1 MLNLLISLALVA
13 VQAAAPAAQKPAAPA
28 PGTPKPAAPQAAP
41 VTQTNPAYIV
51 GPNDVLGVKVF
62 GEVDLSSTYSVDG
75 DGTISFPFLGRVPVG
90 GKTVQEIEF
99 ALTKLLADG
108 YLSRPQVSVVITSYR
123 SRVIYVLGEVRSPS
137 KYTIEGQTTLLE
149 VIAQAGSFMPNAAQ
163 TINILRYK
171 DGLAGVVAGAPVTPG
186 DPRGAEILRINREDL
201 SEGRLQSNIILQ
213 DGDTIFVPTAEKFY
227 VMGFVKT
234 PGQFVL
240 QPGMTVRQ
248 ALSLAG
254 GLTERGSDRR
264 IKIIRK
270 VNNKDVE
277 LDADMSDL
285 VRPNDTIRVPQRL
298 I

>member
-1 MLNLLISLALVA
+1 MFLSLVVLLAIQA
-13 VQAAAPAAQKPAAPA
+13 VPPVPPAAAQG
-28 PGTPKPAAPQAAP
+28 GT
-41 VTQTNPAYIV
+41 AYVV
-51 GPNDVLGVKVF
+51 GPNDVLGIKVL
-62 GEVDLSSTYSVDG
+62 GEADLTGTYAVDS
-75 DGTISFPFLGRVPVG
+75 DGTIRFPFLDRVPVG

-99 ALTKLLADG
+99 ALTKLLG
-108 YLSRPQVSVVITSYR
+108 EGFLNRPQVSVVITSYR
-123 SRVIYVLGEVRSPS
+123 SRSIYVLGEVRNPA
-137 KYTIEGQTTLLE
+137 KYNIEGQTTLLE
-149 VIAQAGSFMPNAAQ
+149 VIAQAGSFTPNAAQ

-171 DGLAGVVAGAPVTPG
+171 DGLAGVAAGTPVVPG
-186 DPRGAEILRINREDL
+186 DPRGAEILRIRQEDL
-201 SEGRLQSNIILQ
+201 REGRLAANIILQ

-248 ALSLAG
+248 AISVAG

-270 VNNKDVE
+270 VNGKDVE
-277 LDADMSDL
+277 LDAQMSDI

>member
-1 MLNLLISLALVA
+1 MVNIALTLAVLFGF
-13 VQAAAPAAQKPAAPA
+13 QAATPSPSPQPA
-28 PGTPKPAAPQAAP
+28 G
-41 VTQTNPAYIV
+41 PAYLV
-51 GPNDVLGVKVF
+51 GPNDVLGIKVL
-62 GEVDLSSTYSVDG
+62 GESDLSSTYAVDS
-75 DGTISFPFLGRVPVG
+75 DGTIRFPFLDRVPVA
-90 GKTVQEIEF
+90 GKSVQEIEF
-99 ALTKLLADG
+99 ALTKLLSDG
-108 YLSRPQVSVVITSYR
+108 FLNRPQISVVITSYR
-123 SRVIYVLGEVRSPS
+123 SRSIYVLGEVRNPA
-137 KYTIEGQTTLLE
+137 KYNIEGQTTLLE
-149 VIAQAGSFMPNAAQ
+149 VIAQAGSFTPNAAQ

-171 DGLAGVVAGAPVTPG
+171 EGLAGVPVGSPVVPG
-186 DPRGAEILRINREDL
+186 DPRGAEILRVSQEDL
-201 SEGRLQSNIILQ
+201 REGRLAANIILQ

-227 VMGFVKT
+227 VMGFVKQ

-248 ALSLAG
+248 AISVAG

-277 LDADMSDL
+277 IDAGMSDL

>member
-1 MLNLLISLALVA
+1 MVHMFLSLVVLLA
-13 VQAAAPAAQKPAAPA
+13 VQAVPPVPPAVPQG
-28 PGTPKPAAPQAAP
+28 GT
-41 VTQTNPAYIV
+41 AYVV
-51 GPNDVLGVKVF
+51 GPNDVLGIKVL
-62 GEVDLSSTYSVDG
+62 GEADLTGTYAVDS
-75 DGTISFPFLGRVPVG
+75 DGTIRFPFLERVPVG

-99 ALTKLLADG
+99 ALTKLLG
-108 YLSRPQVSVVITSYR
+108 EGFLNRPQVSVVITSYR
-123 SRVIYVLGEVRSPS
+123 SRSIYVLGEVRNPA
-137 KYTIEGQTTLLE
+137 KYNIEGQTTLLE
-149 VIAQAGSFMPNAAQ
+149 VIAQAGSFTPNAAQ

-171 DGLAGVVAGAPVTPG
+171 DGLVGVAAGTPVVPG
-186 DPRGAEILRINREDL
+186 DPRGAEILRISQEDL
-201 SEGRLQSNIILQ
+201 REGRLAANIILQ

-248 ALSLAG
+248 AISVAG

-270 VNNKDVE
+270 VNGKDVE
-277 LDADMSDL
+277 LDAQMSDI